1 MIVSF
6 MGEYASGKD
15 YLCDFLVKEYNAVRL
30 SFSDEV
36 RRLTVR
42 IHPWMP
48 FDFDPAIKD
57 KPFIHPMNPY
67 GLTPREIWL
76 NVGLVRSV
84 DPKYF
89 VNAFEE
95 TFNCVDLSASWN
107 KIYIITDL
115 RTQDEWEFLNENDI
129 RVIKIEREN
138 RDGLIPSEFEKFVRN
153 FKEYNALYINK
164 MDGTDRFKEFFEEFM
179 GIREYV

>member
-15 YLCDFLVKEYNAVRL
+15 FLCDFLVREYKAIRL

-36 RRLTVR
+36 RRLTVK

-48 FDFDPAIKD
+48 FDFDPSIKD
-57 KPFIHPMNPY
+57 KPFIHPMNPH

-89 VNAFEE
+89 VNAFSKE
-95 TFNCVDLSASWN
+95 TFASIDFSAN
-107 KIYIITDL
+107 AKQLYIITDF
-115 RTQDEWEFLNENDI
+115 RTQDEWEFLEDNNVPI
-129 RVIKIEREN
+129 IKIEREN
-138 RDGLIPSEFEKFVRN
+138 RDGLIPSEFEKFVRQ
-153 FKEYNALYINK
+153 FKQYDYLYINH
-164 MDGTDRFKEFFEEFM
+164 MDGTDRFKVFFDNFLK
-179 GIREYV
+179 RTF